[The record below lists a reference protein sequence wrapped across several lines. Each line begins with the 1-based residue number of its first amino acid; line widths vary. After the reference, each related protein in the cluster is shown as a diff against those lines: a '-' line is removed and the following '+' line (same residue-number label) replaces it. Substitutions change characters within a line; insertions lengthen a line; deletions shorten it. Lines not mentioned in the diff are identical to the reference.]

1 MYTPIISM
9 TSNAQPQDVDSYLQS
24 GMNDVLAK
32 PFTKYGLFGIL
43 EKHLIHLKAIQ
54 LSTEIPITLGI
65 PPLSDQGV
73 MEAVMNGVNWN
84 VDTSN
89 PLASMG
95 WSDDTYQ
102 LILQV
107 SFGFRVITQA
117 DKQEFLTSGSMPDI
131 SQLGQ
136 IGQGN
141 GNGTANGNASIG
153 TNVIFGDNRKRSIE
167 LIDEDWTSPATDMS
181 GRTPQIQQAP
191 TLVGR
196 GNAKRMKGVGA

>member
-73 MEAVMNGVNWN
+73 VEAVMNGVNWN
-84 VDTSN
+84 ADTSN

-107 SFGFRVITQA
+107 RNSYHLQNGA
-117 DKQEFLTSGSMPDI
+117 DIQELLSSGSMPDI
-131 SQLGQ
+131 TQLNQ
-136 IGQGN
+136 IGTGN
-141 GNGTANGNASIG
+141 GNGSVGIG

-167 LIDEDWTSPATDMS
+167 LIEEDWTSPNTDMS
-181 GRTPQIQQAP
+181 GRTPQIPQAP
-191 TLVGR
+191 AGR
-196 GNAKRMKGVGA
+196 GNPKRMKGVGAK

>member
-1 MYTPIISM
+1 VSSLLVVVLNGSTDIISRKATSLIRQFDRYTPIISM

-54 LSTEIPITLGI
+54 LSTEIPISLGL

-73 MEAVMNGVNWN
+73 VEAVMNGVNWN
-84 VDTSN
+84 ADTSN

-107 SFGFRVITQA
+107 SY
-117 DKQEFLTSGSMPDI
+117 
-131 SQLGQ
+131 
-136 IGQGN
+136 
-141 GNGTANGNASIG
+141 
-153 TNVIFGDNRKRSIE
+153 
-167 LIDEDWTSPATDMS
+167 SP
-181 GRTPQIQQAP
+181 
-191 TLVGR
+191 L
-196 GNAKRMKGVGA
+196 

>member
-73 MEAVMNGVNWN
+73 VEAVMNGVKWN
-84 VDTSN
+84 ADTSN

-107 SFGFRVITQA
+107 SP
-117 DKQEFLTSGSMPDI
+117 KQRIQKGS
-131 SQLGQ
+131 
-136 IGQGN
+136 
-141 GNGTANGNASIG
+141 
-153 TNVIFGDNRKRSIE
+153 
-167 LIDEDWTSPATDMS
+167 
-181 GRTPQIQQAP
+181 
-191 TLVGR
+191 
-196 GNAKRMKGVGA
+196 

>member
-1 MYTPIISM
+1 MGKSFTVSEGSLLIMCRRKATSLIRQFDMYTPIISM

-54 LSTEIPITLGI
+54 LSTEIPISLGL

-73 MEAVMNGVNWN
+73 VEAVMNGVNWN
-84 VDTSN
+84 ADTSN

-107 SFGFRVITQA
+107 SYSLQPRPRA
-117 DKQEFLTSGSMPDI
+117 DRSGIPKLRI
-131 SQLGQ
+131 
-136 IGQGN
+136 
-141 GNGTANGNASIG
+141 NA
-153 TNVIFGDNRKRSIE
+153 RYLSIE
-167 LIDEDWTSPATDMS
+167 PHRKCVNRDQRHFRRQQEKIDRSHR
-181 GRTPQIQQAP
+181 GRLDVPND
-191 TLVGR
+191 
-196 GNAKRMKGVGA
+196 GNV

>member
-1 MYTPIISM
+1 VSTFPGHSAECNTDIIRRKATSLIRQFDRYTPIISM

-54 LSTEIPITLGI
+54 LSTEIPISLGL

-73 MEAVMNGVNWN
+73 VEAVMNGVNWN
-84 VDTSN
+84 ADTSN

-107 SFGFRVITQA
+107 SYSPLRSRFKADRSGIPKFRI
-117 DKQEFLTSGSMPDI
+117 
-131 SQLGQ
+131 
-136 IGQGN
+136 
-141 GNGTANGNASIG
+141 NARYLPIEPY
-153 TNVIFGDNRKRSIE
+153 RKRIN
-167 LIDEDWTSPATDMS
+167 
-181 GRTPQIQQAP
+181 RNQ
-191 TLVGR
+191 R
-196 GNAKRMKGVGA
+196 HFRRH

>member
-54 LSTEIPITLGI
+54 MSTEIPISLGL

-73 MEAVMNGVNWN
+73 VEAVMNGVHWN
-84 VDTSN
+84 ADTSN

-107 SFGFRVITQA
+107 SQLTFAPRPKA
-117 DKQEFLTSGSMPDI
+117 NNQEFLSSGSMPDI
-131 SQLGQ
+131 SQLNQ
-136 IGQGN
+136 IGN
-141 GNGTANGNASIG
+141 GSIG
-153 TNVIFGDNRKRSIE
+153 TNVIFGDDKKRSIE
-167 LIDEDWTSPATDMS
+167 LIEEDWTSPTTDMS
-181 GRTPQIQQAP
+181 NGRTPQIQPVQS
-191 TLVGR
+191 GEQR
-196 GNAKRMKGVGA
+196 NAKRMKGGATK

>member
-1 MYTPIISM
+1 M

-73 MEAVMNGVNWN
+73 MEAVMNGVHWN
-84 VDTSN
+84 ADTSN

-107 SFGFRVITQA
+107 SSFIPTEIKA
-117 DKQEFLTSGSMPDI
+117 NIQEFLTSGSMPDI
-131 SQLGQ
+131 TQLNQ
-136 IGQGN
+136 IGSGN
-141 GNGTANGNASIG
+141 GNGNGNGNASIG

-167 LIDEDWTSPATDMS
+167 LIEEDWTSPTTDMS
-181 GRTPQIQQAP
+181 GRTPQIPQAP
-191 TLVGR
+191 VVR
-196 GNAKRMKGVGA
+196 NPKRMKGVGAK

>member
-1 MYTPIISM
+1 M

-73 MEAVMNGVNWN
+73 MDAVMNGVNWN
-84 VDTSN
+84 ADTSN

-107 SFGFRVITQA
+107 RPP
-117 DKQEFLTSGSMPDI
+117 QEFRQQLTYRNSYPQDQCPISRNLTRSG
-131 SQLGQ
+131 LET
-136 IGQGN
+136 
-141 GNGTANGNASIG
+141 GT
-153 TNVIFGDNRKRSIE
+153 DQWE
-167 LIDEDWTSPATDMS
+167 
-181 GRTPQIQQAP
+181 
-191 TLVGR
+191 
-196 GNAKRMKGVGA
+196 

>member
-1 MYTPIISM
+1 M
-9 TSNAQPQDVDSYLQS
+9 TSNAQPQDVDSYLQV

-54 LSTEIPITLGI
+54 LSTEIPLTFGI

-73 MEAVMNGVNWN
+73 MDAVMNGMNWN
-84 VDTSN
+84 ADTSN

-107 SFGFRVITQA
+107 SH
-117 DKQEFLTSGSMPDI
+117 
-131 SQLGQ
+131 
-136 IGQGN
+136 
-141 GNGTANGNASIG
+141 
-153 TNVIFGDNRKRSIE
+153 
-167 LIDEDWTSPATDMS
+167 
-181 GRTPQIQQAP
+181 
-191 TLVGR
+191 TLH
-196 GNAKRMKGVGA
+196 NQKFS